1 MPNVEPLLPEDPS
14 AVGPYRLVGRLGEGG
29 QGVVYLAEAPGGGP
43 VAVKVLQDG
52 LAGDDRFAKEVA
64 AARRVE
70 PFCIAQVLD
79 ASLGARPYIVTEYVD
94 GPSLQ
99 QAGRHTGGDLQRLA
113 VATATAL
120 AAIHAAGI
128 VHRDFKPANVLLG
141 RDGPRVIDFGIAR
154 ATDSALTVT
163 SSIVGTP
170 AYMAPEQ
177 LAGAAVGPAVDV
189 FAWASV
195 IVYAAG
201 GEPPFGQDALPA
213 VISRILNNEP
223 QLGDLP
229 GSLRP
234 IVYACLSKDPARR
247 PTMQDVLLGL
257 LGGQS
262 SGTTGAGAGFP
273 GSAANGPLGPRAG
286 FPGAAAHG
294 PLGAGPGFPGA
305 AAHGPLGPGHGT
317 QPSGPVGPGSPGG
330 HGHGAPG
337 GHGTQPRGPVPV
349 GVGPGT
355 QPGRRAAGHGA
366 QQGQA
371 VGRGRLLI
379 PLLAGGG
386 SVAIMASIAT
396 AVTLVFPPGTG
407 TQPPVIAAS
416 SRTSVT
422 EADVPTA
429 DGTPSKSHRPRPRKT
444 THKPTP
450 KPSATPTRTPTTR
463 STPSPERT
471 TPTPTRTTKKPT
483 TTTRANLS
491 ILAINVHGAHPT
503 NGCLQPPVNFETQV
517 ETDKTPTGEY
527 GTLKYNFAWVID
539 SKTVMRRGGLI
550 GHGEYTGWEGSLGYM
565 VSAGTHRVTFKLT
578 SPVAKSRSTTF
589 TVCSIE
595 D

>member
-1 MPNVEPLLPEDPS
+1 MAAQPLLPEDPG

-29 QGVVYLAEAPGGGP
+29 QGVVYLAQAPNGGP
-43 VAVKVLQDG
+43 VAVKVLLDG
-52 LAGDDRFAKEVA
+52 LVGDDRFAKEVA

-79 ASLGARPYIVTEYVD
+79 ASLGARPYIVTEYVE

-99 QAGRHTGGDLQRLA
+99 QAGRHSGGDLQRLA

-163 SSIVGTP
+163 SGIVGTP

-177 LAGAAVGPAVDV
+177 LAGAPAGPAADV
-189 FAWASV
+189 FAWGSV

-201 GEPPFGQDALPA
+201 GEPPFGQDSLPA

-229 GSLRP
+229 RSLQA

-247 PTMQDVLLGL
+247 PTMQDVLLAL

-262 SGTTGAGAGFP
+262 SGTTGAGPGFP
-273 GSAANGPLGPRAG
+273 QTGAHGSMGLGHGPQPSGPIGPGQGMPNGPLGPG
-286 FPGAAAHG
+286 M
-294 PLGAGPGFPGA
+294 
-305 AAHGPLGPGHGT
+305 
-317 QPSGPVGPGSPGG
+317 PVG
-330 HGHGAPG
+330 
-337 GHGTQPRGPVPV
+337 T
-349 GVGPGT
+349 GPGT
-355 QPGRRAAGHGA
+355 QPGRRSAGHGRGTD
-366 QQGQA
+366 QGQA
-371 VGRGRLLI
+371 AGRGRVLI

-396 AVTLVFPPGTG
+396 AVTLAFPPGTG
-407 TQPPVIAAS
+407 TQPPAAAS
-416 SRTSVT
+416 SATKTGVQ
-422 EADVPTA
+422 TA
-429 DGTPSKSHRPRPRKT
+429 DTTPSKSPRPRKT
-444 THKPTP
+444 TTRKPTR
-450 KPSATPTRTPTTR
+450 KPSASPTVKPTTKLTAEPTTR
-463 STPSPERT
+463 PTSSPERS
-471 TPTPTRTTKKPT
+471 TPAPTRTTKKPT
-483 TTTRANLS
+483 TTRANLS
-491 ILAINVHGAHPT
+491 ILGITVHGAHPT
-503 NGCLQPPVNFETQV
+503 NGCLMPPVNFDTQV
-517 ETDKTPTGEY
+517 ETDKTPAGEY
-527 GTLKYNFAWVID
+527 GVLKYNFAWLID
-539 SKTVMRRGGLI
+539 GKAVMRRGGLI

-565 VSAGTHRVTFKLT
+565 VKEGTHTVTFKLT
-578 SPVAKSRSTTF
+578 SPVVKSRSTTF

>member
-1 MPNVEPLLPEDPS
+1 MPNVEPLLPEDPG

-229 GSLRP
+229 HGLRP
-234 IVYACLSKDPARR
+234 IVYACLSKDPTRR

-257 LGGQS
+257 LGGQP
-262 SGTTGAGAGFP
+262 SGTTGT
-273 GSAANGPLGPRAG
+273 
-286 FPGAAAHG
+286 
-294 PLGAGPGFPGA
+294 GPGFPAPAAHEPPGTGPGFLGS

-317 QPSGPVGPGSPGG
+317 QPSGPIGPGSPGG
-330 HGHGAPG
+330 HGHGASGGSEPGAPG
-337 GHGTQPRGPVPV
+337 GSRHGAQPWGPVPV
-349 GVGPGT
+349 GAGPGT
-355 QPGRRAAGHGA
+355 QPGRRAAGHGHGA
-366 QQGQA
+366 EQGQA
-371 VGRGRLLI
+371 AGRGRVLI

-396 AVTLVFPPGTG
+396 AVTLAFPPGTG
-407 TQPPVIAAS
+407 TQPPAAAPS
-416 SRTSVT
+416 SSTSVT
-422 EADVPTA
+422 EADVPTS

-450 KPSATPTRTPTTR
+450 KPSATPTRTPTT
-463 STPSPERT
+463 SPTPSPERT

-483 TTTRANLS
+483 TTRANLS
-491 ILAINVHGAHPT
+491 ILAITVHGAHPT
-503 NGCLQPPVNFETQV
+503 NGCLMPPVNFETQV
-517 ETDKTPTGEY
+517 ETDKTPAGEY

-565 VSAGTHRVTFKLT
+565 VSAGTHTVTFKLT
-578 SPVAKSRSTTF
+578 SPVAKSRSTSF

>member
-1 MPNVEPLLPEDPS
+1 MEPLLPEDPG

-29 QGVVYLAEAPGGGP
+29 QGVVYLAEAPDGGP

-79 ASLGARPYIVTEYVD
+79 ASLGSRPYIVTEYVD

-257 LGGQS
+257 LGGRP
-262 SGTTGAGAGFP
+262 SGTTGPGFPESGAHGPPGAGLGFP
-273 GSAANGPLGPRAG
+273 GSAA
-286 FPGAAAHG
+286 HG
-294 PLGAGPGFPGA
+294 PP
-305 AAHGPLGPGHGT
+305 GPGHGT
-317 QPSGPVGPGSPGG
+317 QPGGPIGP
-330 HGHGAPG
+330 GHGAP
-337 GHGTQPRGPVPV
+337 PRGPIA
-349 GVGPGT
+349 VGPGEGT
-355 QPGRRAAGHGA
+355 RPGRRSGGLGHGVE
-366 QQGQA
+366 QGQGHGQA
-371 VGRGRLLI
+371 AGRGRVLI

-396 AVTLVFPPGTG
+396 AVTLAFPPGTG
-407 TQPPVIAAS
+407 TQPPAAAS
-416 SRTSVT
+416 SSTSVT
-422 EADVPTA
+422 EADVPTS

-463 STPSPERT
+463 PTPSPERT
-471 TPTPTRTTKKPT
+471 TPTPTRTTKKP

-503 NGCLQPPVNFETQV
+503 NGCLMPPVNFDTQV
-517 ETDKTPTGEY
+517 ETDKTPAGEY

-565 VSAGTHRVTFKLT
+565 VSAGTHTVTFKLT
-578 SPVAKSRSTTF
+578 SPVVKSRSTSF

>member
-1 MPNVEPLLPEDPS
+1 MEPLLPEDPG

-29 QGVVYLAEAPGGGP
+29 QGVVYLAEAPSGGP

-79 ASLGARPYIVTEYVD
+79 ASLGGRPYIVTEYVD

-177 LAGAAVGPAVDV
+177 LAGAAVGPAADV

-223 QLGDLP
+223 QLGNLP

-234 IVYACLSKDPARR
+234 IVYACLSKDPTRR

-257 LGGQS
+257 LGGHS
-262 SGTTGAGAGFP
+262 SGTTDP
-273 GSAANGPLGPRAG
+273 
-286 FPGAAAHG
+286 
-294 PLGAGPGFPGA
+294 GPGFPGSG
-305 AAHGPLGPGHGT
+305 AHGPPSPGHGT
-317 QPSGPVGPGSPGG
+317 QPGGPAGHGSPGG
-330 HGHGAPG
+330 P

-349 GVGPGT
+349 GGGQGT
-355 QPGRRAAGHGA
+355 QPGRRVAGHGHGVE
-366 QQGQA
+366 QRQA
-371 VGRGRLLI
+371 AGRGRLLV

-396 AVTLVFPPGTG
+396 AVTLTFPPGVG
-407 TQPPVIAAS
+407 TQPPAAAL
-416 SRTSVT
+416 TSGVST
-422 EADVPTA
+422 SEAGVPTA
-429 DGTPSKSHRPRPRKT
+429 DGTLSKRPRPRKT
-444 THKPTP
+444 TRKATP
-450 KPSATPTRTPTTR
+450 KPSATSSATPTVKPTAKPT
-463 STPSPERT
+463 SSPERT
-471 TPTPTRTTKKPT
+471 TPTPTRTTKKPAA
-483 TTTRANLS
+483 TRANLS
-491 ILAINVHGAHPT
+491 ILAIRAMGAHPT
-503 NGCLQPPVNFETQV
+503 NGCLMPPVNFDTQV
-517 ETDKTPTGEY
+517 ETDKTPAGEY
-527 GTLKYNFAWVID
+527 GTLKYNFAWVVD
-539 SKTVMRRGGLI
+539 SKTVMRRQGLI
-550 GHGEYTGWEGSLGYM
+550 GHGEYTSWEGSLGYM
-565 VSAGTHRVTFKLT
+565 VSAGTHTVTFKLT
-578 SPVAKSRSTTF
+578 SPVVKSRSTSF